1 MQSVLYFSCTLYISK
16 YTYYNQTLVG
26 TMIDVGLSKD
36 DYSSI
41 SATVIERGLEP
52 LDAITYLQ
60 IKLGGLLID

>member
-1 MQSVLYFSCTLYISK
+1 
-16 YTYYNQTLVG
+16 
-26 TMIDVGLSKD
+26 MIDVGLSKD

-60 IKLGGLLID
+60 IKLGGPID